1 MEKFNKEK
9 QYPWGMYHVP
19 RDSLGY
25 DRNRT
30 WEKFINDGIGID
42 YKSDRSWEEYFEL
55 KKTEASTIDL
65 R

>member
-1 MEKFNKEK
+1 
-9 QYPWGMYHVP
+9 MYYVP

-30 WEKFINDGIGID
+30 WEKFIKDGIGID
-42 YKSDRSWEEYFEL
+42 YKSDRSWEKYFEL